1 MEEEK
6 VLKKNG
12 NVSSLLN
19 GFKSGLQAVSTY
31 NLILH

>member
-12 NVSSLLN
+12 NASSLLN
-19 GFKSGLQAVSTY
+19 GLKSGLQVVST
-31 NLILH
+31 